1 MRWMDKLMTKV
12 YSGNNKLQQVSTQTI
27 DDYKFVDELIPSG
40 EISLNIEDNEINPYQ
55 CKVTQKNRNL
65 TRISR

>member
-40 EISLNIEDNEINPYQ
+40 EISLNIEDN
-55 CKVTQKNRNL
+55 
-65 TRISR
+65 